1 MAEWL
6 DETEQAT
13 WRSFLRMHA
22 NLMRAVGERLQA
34 DSGMSLP
41 DFEVLAMLSEAP
53 DAELR
58 ERDLCFELQWE
69 ESRLARHVRE
79 LQERGLLQRDGHVDG
94 GQSPMISLT
103 EAGRAAVDAAA
114 PAHVARVRELFF
126 DVLSLEQVQVMG
138 DAAAAVLENVAGVT
152 DTDDKA

>member
-6 DETEQAT
+6 DGAEQAT

-22 NLMRAVGERLQA
+22 NLMTAVGERLQA

-53 DAELR
+53 DAELQ

-69 ESRLARHVRE
+69 ESRLAHHVRE

-126 DVLSLEQVQVMG
+126 DVLSPEQVQVMG

-152 DTDDKA
+152 DTDTGG